1 MFTGIIE
8 EIGTVKEV
16 EPNPSSYRLRIKAEK
31 VLEGTKES
39 DSIAVNG
46 VCLTVIKIERGSFV
60 VQIMPQTLYKSNL
73 GKVRREEKVNLERAV
88 SLNKRLG
95 GHIVTGDVD
104 GVGKINYIKKE
115 RGQSTWQ
122 IHYPF
127 SLTKYVVFRG
137 RITLDGVSLTVAEVE
152 GREFTVCLTPFTLNN
167 TTFSLKKNGDL
178 LNLEVDIFSKY
189 VEKIISPE
197 QGINLKFLKKV
208 GY

>member
-8 EIGTVKEV
+8 EIGVVKEV
-16 EPNPSSYRLRIKAEK
+16 ESNPSSYRLRIKAEK
-31 VLEGTKES
+31 VLEGIKES

-46 VCLTVIKIERGSFV
+46 VCLTVIEIGRESFV

-104 GVGKINYIKKE
+104 GVGRINYIKRE
-115 RGQSTWQ
+115 EGQSIWEIQ
-122 IHYPF
+122 FPS
-127 SLTKYVVFRG
+127 SLSKYVVPRG
-137 RITLDGVSLTVAEVE
+137 RVALEGVSLTVAEVQ
-152 GREFTVCLTPFTLNN
+152 GKEFTVYLTRFTLNN
-167 TTFSLKKNGDL
+167 TTFSLKKSGGL

-197 QGINLKFLKKV
+197 QGINLKFLEKA